1 MKFIPRQEPEYF
13 KDLNLNKD
21 NFRRHFAKIRPDL
34 IKEFNNKCGY
44 CEGNLNI
51 TSHPQIDNF
60 YPKSKYPKE
69 AFKWEN
75 LILCCDICNV
85 TKMDR
90 FPVDEDNNP
99 ILINPSIEDP
109 EEHITLDTNSG
120 LLEGKTE
127 RGKITIS
134 SLGLNR
140 PMLVELRRRVENFEQ
155 IQLSHPNLNIELE
168 LSSIF
173 RTFKDNIK
181 KISEVSNKL
190 NEESS
195 EDNLVSYLLYANVIT
210 SLETYLADIFINT
223 IFQNTLYLK
232 KFVET
237 YPKFKGKEN
246 AHKFELCEIFTKY
259 NKIEEIVTDEI
270 LGIIYHNLHTIKP
283 MFKDTFGVQFPEE
296 MKDISK
302 AIQIRH
308 DIVHR
313 NGKTK
318 INKDTK
324 VSSEHKIGK
333 EEIKKLIAVTTK
345 FVSDIDEQM
354 MKL

>member
-21 NFRRHFAKIRPDL
+21 NFHRHFTKIRPDL

-44 CEGNLNI
+44 CEGDLNI
-51 TSHPQIDNF
+51 TSLPQIDNF
-60 YPKSKYPKE
+60 YPKSKFPEE

-75 LILCCDICNV
+75 LILCCQICNIV
-85 TKMDR
+85 KRDR
-90 FPVDEDNNP
+90 FPFDENQNP
-99 ILINPSIEDP
+99 LLINPSIEKPKD
-109 EEHITLDTNSG
+109 HITLNSDSG

-127 RGKITIS
+127 KGRVTIS
-134 SLGLNR
+134 TLGLNR
-140 PMLVELRRRVENFEQ
+140 PELVELRRKFENIQQ
-155 IQLSHPNLNIELE
+155 IQSSFPNLNIELNRNT
-168 LSSIF
+168 IF
-173 RTFKDNIK
+173 KTFEENIN
-181 KISEVSNKL
+181 KIIEVNNKL
-190 NEESS
+190 SEDSS
-195 EDNLVSYLLYANVIT
+195 EDNLVTYLLYANVIT

-283 MFKDTFGVQFPEE
+283 MFKDTFGVQFLEE

-345 FVSDIDEQM
+345 FVSNIDEQM